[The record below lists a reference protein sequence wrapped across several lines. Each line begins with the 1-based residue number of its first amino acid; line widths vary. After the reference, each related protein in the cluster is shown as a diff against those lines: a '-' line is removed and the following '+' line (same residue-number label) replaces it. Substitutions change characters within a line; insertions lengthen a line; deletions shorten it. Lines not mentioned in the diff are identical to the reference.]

1 MMGHSLAVTLLQLS
15 LILSSTFAP
24 QTAKTGFRT
33 RENNVHAPQL
43 YADKLD
49 FTATLVKLPGANHK
63 RSYWELSYQ
72 LHFIPEESYW
82 GSIRRLPR
90 DQLAN
95 PSPDHFPGAILIAQG
110 HRKSRR
116 IATLN
121 DRTLTWT
128 ALPFKQKVPD
138 ALRTKFAVVMT
149 SYTVKIFDA
158 QLNTTVTKSG
168 AFLTDPFEESA
179 DDSNQVIARKTIY
192 LNFGVRPDGGLNG
205 SQEAR
210 SYVVTRWK

>member
-1 MMGHSLAVTLLQLS
+1 MGHFLATTLLQLS
-15 LILSSTFAP
+15 LIFPPAFAP
-24 QTAKTGFRT
+24 TAQTGFRT

-49 FTATLVKLPGANHK
+49 FTATLVKLPGANNK

-82 GSIRRLPR
+82 ASIRRLPR
-90 DQLAN
+90 GGSN
-95 PSPDHFPGAILIAQG
+95 PSPDEFPGKILIAQG

-121 DRTLTWT
+121 DRTITLA

-149 SYTVKIFDA
+149 SYAVKIFDA
-158 QLNTTVTKSG
+158 QLNTTVTRSG
-168 AFLTDPFEESA
+168 IFITDPFEESPVHP
-179 DDSNQVIARKTIY
+179 NQAIARKTIY
-192 LNFGVRPDGGLNG
+192 LNFDVSADGTLNY
-205 SQEAR
+205 SQRAR
-210 SYVVTRWK
+210 AGNNMTRQ